1 MKHIHS
7 LIALL
12 IAGGATMAA
21 ADYNVIV
28 TDADGKTVTA
38 PLTVKTTISFPE
50 GGLTVTNG
58 TDVKVIPWA
67 QVESVHF
74 DTPNAVE
81 SLRPEADALR
91 LLTNPADTELR
102 FAGALDAPATLA
114 VTALSGMNML
124 LINNW
129 NGETVDV
136 SFLAPGLYFATV
148 NNKTFKFIKK

>member
-21 ADYNVIV
+21 QDYNVIV
-28 TDADGKTVTA
+28 TDADGKTIQT
-38 PLTVKTTISFPE
+38 PLSLSTKISFPE
-50 GGLTVTNG
+50 SGLTITNG
-58 TDVKVIPWA
+58 ADVKVIPWA
-67 QVESVHF
+67 QVQSVSF
-74 DTPNAVE
+74 DMPNAVE
-81 SLRPEADALR
+81 SLRPGIDALR

-102 FAGALDAPATLA
+102 FAGSIDAPATLA

-124 LINNW
+124 LIRDW

-136 SFLAPGLYFATV
+136 SSLAPGLYFATV